1 MIEINLLPEHLR
13 RKKKPQFLKTDMLNL
28 SKETIIGLF
37 GGLIVLLI
45 FLHLILFIV
54 TAAKYIQYRSLKK
67 QWAKILPAKEEVDGV
82 LNELRSLQNKLTSI
96 EKVTTGKRISWSSKL
111 NDISDSIPRGLWLT
125 KISLG
130 AKIFLMEG
138 SAISGKLGN
147 DMASIGVFTTN
158 LKTRKNF
165 MNSLKNLEVG
175 SIQRRQ
181 IKSTE
186 VADFLITIKAQ

>member
-96 EKVTTGKRISWSSKL
+96 EKVTTGKRIS
-111 NDISDSIPRGLWLT
+111 
-125 KISLG
+125 
-130 AKIFLMEG
+130 
-138 SAISGKLGN
+138 
-147 DMASIGVFTTN
+147 
-158 LKTRKNF
+158 
-165 MNSLKNLEVG
+165 
-175 SIQRRQ
+175 
-181 IKSTE
+181 
-186 VADFLITIKAQ
+186 